1 MKYTANELKN
11 LTANAT
17 TVETY
22 IYKYNNGTIHTDNV
36 DYIGNGIFDSSEIDN
51 LPYDE
56 HGEIDADVQIMDAEE
71 YNSTICANCSQRFED
86 TNAEG
91 DTVAVI
97 VVRR

>member
-1 MKYTANELKN
+1 MNKKELKE

-22 IYKYNNGTIHTDNV
+22 IYKYRNGNIHTDNIT
-36 DYIGNGIFDSSEIDN
+36 YIGNGCFDNSEIDE

-56 HGEIDADVQIMDAEE
+56 NGEIDVDVQIMDAED
-71 YNSTICANCSQRFED
+71 YNSTVYANCCERFED
-86 TNAEG
+86 EHEEG

-97 VVRR
+97 VVRK

>member
-1 MKYTANELKN
+1 MKYTANELKK

-22 IYKYNNGTIHTDNV
+22 VYKFKNGNIHTDNV
-36 DYIGNGIFDSSEIDN
+36 DYIGNASFDNSEIDE

-56 HGEIDADVQIMDAEE
+56 NGEVDVDVQIMDAED
-71 YNSTICANCSQRFED
+71 YNSTIYANCGESFGDEHE
-86 TNAEG
+86 AG

-97 VVRR
+97 VVRN

>member
-17 TVETY
+17 TEETY
-22 IYKYNNGTIHTDNV
+22 IYKFNNGNIHTDNIT
-36 DYIGNGIFDSSEIDN
+36 YLGNGCFDDSEIDE

-56 HGEIDADVQIMDAEE
+56 NGEIDVDVQIMDSED
-71 YNSTICANCSQRFED
+71 YNRTVYANCCERFED
-86 TNAEG
+86 EYEEG

-97 VVRR
+97 VVRK

>member
-1 MKYTANELKN
+1 MKYTSTEIKN

-22 IYKYNNGTIHTDNV
+22 RYKFNNGNIHTDNV
-36 DYIGNGIFDSSEIDN
+36 EYIGNALFDNSEIDG

-56 HGEIDADVQIMDAEE
+56 NGEVDVDIQVMDAED
-71 YNSTICANCSQRFED
+71 YNTTIYANCGERFED
-86 TNAEG
+86 EHEEG

-97 VVRR
+97 VVRK